1 MDMKC
6 ITIATFISKNEYE
19 NKKIYETI
27 NYLKKYFRVDVI
39 IFSDNE
45 MENKNKGIKTIITP
59 KMTKYRRI
67 QILLNE
73 AESNDIL
80 CIDNDIEPNRE
91 NILNFI
97 NKCLKVNYSIAWGK
111 VKAQKTK
118 GVISKIINIDKNLS
132 HDYIRPTLWKM
143 NIGISLPGQI
153 FMINKKY
160 FKDKLPKIDTVYDDL
175 MIGAVAR
182 EKHYPIFFVK
192 EILGYEKPKKNI
204 IELLQQR
211 IRWAKG
217 LAETIMYNRKNK
229 VLPFILLHG
238 FFFNLLWFPIYLIIF
253 TLIKINLLLGLFM
266 IALISYLL
274 TEKDIREIIWSI
286 MYMIV
291 FPLVYVVWGISLIYN
306 LIKIYIN
313 NKKAKGSRLWTA
325 NLINYYKKQKNMQE
339 KES

>member
-118 GVISKIINIDKNLS
+118 GVIPKIINIDKNLS

-160 FKDKLPKIDTVYDDL
+160 FKDKFPKLIQYM
-175 MIGAVAR
+175 MI
-182 EKHYPIFFVK
+182 
-192 EILGYEKPKKNI
+192 
-204 IELLQQR
+204 
-211 IRWAKG
+211 
-217 LAETIMYNRKNK
+217 
-229 VLPFILLHG
+229 
-238 FFFNLLWFPIYLIIF
+238 
-253 TLIKINLLLGLFM
+253 
-266 IALISYLL
+266 
-274 TEKDIREIIWSI
+274 
-286 MYMIV
+286 
-291 FPLVYVVWGISLIYN
+291 
-306 LIKIYIN
+306 
-313 NKKAKGSRLWTA
+313 
-325 NLINYYKKQKNMQE
+325 
-339 KES
+339 

>member
-118 GVISKIINIDKNLS
+118 GVIPKIINIDKNLS

-238 FFFNLLWFPIYLIIF
+238 FFFQSFVVPN
-253 TLIKINLLLGLFM
+253 
-266 IALISYLL
+266 IS
-274 TEKDIREIIWSI
+274 
-286 MYMIV
+286 
-291 FPLVYVVWGISLIYN
+291 N
-306 LIKIYIN
+306 NIYIN
-313 NKKAKGSRLWTA
+313 KNKFTFRTFYDRINFIFINRKRYKRNNMVNYVYDSFSISICSVGNII
-325 NLINYYKKQKNMQE
+325 NL
-339 KES
+339 

>member
-118 GVISKIINIDKNLS
+118 GVIPKIINIDKNLS

-192 EILGYEKPKKNI
+192 EILEYEKPKKNI

-313 NKKAKGSRLWTA
+313 NKKAKGSRLWTT